1 MSEHYDIIAI
11 GTGFATSFFLHRYMA
26 KTQRSLKVLVLEA
39 GPMKSHRE
47 QLAEGDPMRITDT
60 RQSVTDQQFVNKNP
74 EKIWR
79 FYWGFGGGSNCW
91 VACTPRQIPEDFE
104 LKSKYGI
111 GEDWPLTY
119 DELEPF
125 YCDAEDL
132 MQIGGDSEN
141 SPYPRSRP
149 YPQKAHRLSNPDK
162 LLMKAYPDKVF
173 AHPCARTPGPVPGQR
188 GACCNS
194 GVCQL
199 CPVDAKFTILNGMKE
214 LFGNK
219 SIETRYGA
227 RVLSFDHANGVVS
240 TVNYQDTSGTKKV
253 TGDMVVLG
261 ANAIFNP
268 YIMLNSGLEH
278 PELGTGLC
286 EQVAR
291 PAFLRLDGVD
301 NFTGGT
307 VSTALSYLSY
317 GGDHRRNRAAAMMQ
331 TINETTPINVR
342 GRWLQM
348 LHVNFIYEDFRRK
361 DNHVRVSA
369 EDPSK
374 PEVTYKGRS
383 ELTEKGLASIEE
395 DLKPVLDALPVL
407 DYEVRDPWRTES
419 HILCTTPMG
428 NDPQTSVL
436 DRDCVHHQLRNL
448 VVLGSGNFPTAA
460 PANPTLTLSALSL
473 WSAERL
479 SA

>member
-1 MSEHYDIIAI
+1 MSEHYDIVAV

-26 KTQRSLKVLVLEA
+26 NTDRPLKILVLEG
-39 GPMKSHRE
+39 GPMQTHAD
-47 QLAEGDPMRITDT
+47 QLAQGDPMKVTHIRQARTDE
-60 RQSVTDQQFVNKNP
+60 QFVNETP

-79 FYWGFGGGSNCW
+79 FFWGFGGGSNCW
-91 VACTPRQIPEDFE
+91 VACTPRQLPEDFE

-111 GEDWPLTY
+111 GADWPISY
-119 DELEPF
+119 NDLEPY

-149 YPQKAHRLSNPDK
+149 YPQPAHRLTEPDK
-162 LLMKAYPDKVF
+162 LLMQAYPDKVF

-214 LFGNK
+214 LYGNK
-219 SIETRYGA
+219 SVQTRYETK
-227 RVLSFDHANGVVS
+227 VLSFDHANGAVKA
-240 TVNYQDTSGTKKV
+240 VNYKTSSGTGKV
-253 TGDMVVLG
+253 TGDLVVLG

-268 YIMLNSGLEH
+268 HIMLNSGLEH
-278 PELGTGLC
+278 DELGVGLC
-286 EQVAR
+286 EQISR
-291 PAFLRLDGVD
+291 PVYLRLDGVN

-307 VSTALSYLSY
+307 ITTALSYLSY
-317 GGDHRRNRAAAMMQ
+317 GGEHRRDRAAAMVQ
-331 TINETTPINVR
+331 TVNAPTPINVR

-348 LHVNFIYEDFRRK
+348 LRLNFIYEDFRLPSNR
-361 DNHVRVSA
+361 VEVSA

-374 PEVTYKGRS
+374 PAVTFKGWS
-383 ELTEKGLASIEE
+383 ELTEKGLSAIEE
-395 DLKPVLDALPVL
+395 DLKPILSALPVL
-407 DYEVRDPWRTES
+407 DYDVHGTTSTES
-419 HILCTTPMG
+419 HILGTTPMG
-428 NDPQTSVL
+428 NDPATSVI

-479 SA
+479 TA